1 MPSTLFYT
9 HFNTPSLTIY
19 EDTAAK
25 LIVVNAHGVVPSA
38 VYRKGMDTAVEVAI
52 QKQLPYWLVDNKE
65 GGIITTEDQIWA
77 GEVLVPRIAYES
89 SVRKMALVEPVDV
102 HSKLILEDMMDKAQ
116 SIFDF
121 EMQFFQEKEIA
132 YIWFKDSLSTALL

>member
-1 MPSTLFYT
+1 
-9 HFNTPSLTIY
+9 
-19 EDTAAK
+19 
-25 LIVVNAHGVVPSA
+25 
-38 VYRKGMDTAVEVAI
+38 MDTAVEVAI